1 MLAGGIQ
8 TKLFIALLVL
18 SLCLPA
24 ALASGNS
31 SQSIEATTSISL
43 PVDSVTIYPDGM
55 MSVKRMGSLDV
66 TEGQHKFVLDVP
78 DAADKDTVL
87 LSVTNATVERIVYQG
102 NPVYTLNVSK
112 TGQQKFVES
121 YLMYNAGS
129 WEPRYD
135 LQLSNDSLKIAANA
149 VVQNNGGQDLL
160 NIKLKL
166 VAGLPSLV
174 QPYLAKSVAA
184 DRSFAGVAEAAA
196 LAPAAAP
203 SPYISGAG
211 STGQLETL
219 YIFELEGRKDLEMD
233 KKIGLPLFEKTAP
246 IVRTYTWDAYNDLNG
261 PAIEEIR
268 ANNTMKLPWP
278 AGNALLYR
286 DGEFVSSISM
296 PYTANGTNASIEV
309 GSTPDLKVA
318 KSLKDY
324 NISEKIKTVKS
335 ADNQNHTVKETTEN
349 WTYQLKI
356 DSSLDMKANLEVTD
370 ARPKEAKILAIS
382 PKPFEVTATG
392 LKWKLL
398 MEPSLKI
405 AINYTYRVVNTER
418 MDASS

>member
-1 MLAGGIQ
+1 
-8 TKLFIALLVL
+8 VL

-31 SQSIEATTSISL
+31 SQSVEATTSITL
-43 PVDSVTIYPDGM
+43 PVDSVTIYPNGL
-55 MSVKRMGSLDV
+55 MSVQRMGSLDV
-66 TEGQHKFVLDVP
+66 TEGQHKYVLDVP

-87 LSVTNATVERIVYQG
+87 LSVTNATVDRIVYEG
-102 NPVYTLNVSK
+102 NPIYTLNVSK
-112 TGQQKFVES
+112 TGMQKFVES

-135 LQLSNDSLKIAANA
+135 LQLSNDSLKIGAIAI
-149 VVQNNGGQDLL
+149 VQNSGGQDLL

-166 VAGLPSLV
+166 VAGLPSMI
-174 QPYLAKSVAA
+174 QPYLAKGIATQRFAA
-184 DRSFAGVAEAAA
+184 VAEAAA
-196 LAPAAAP
+196 PGAAAAP
-203 SPYISGAG
+203 SPYISSAG

-233 KKIGLPLFEKTAP
+233 KKIGLPLFEKNVP
-246 IVRTYTWDAYNDLNG
+246 IVRTYTWDAYNDLLG
-261 PAIEEIR
+261 PAVEEIR

-286 DGEFVSSISM
+286 NGEFVSSISM
-296 PYTANGTNASIEV
+296 PYTANGTNASIVV
-309 GSTPDLKVA
+309 GSTPELKVS

-324 NISEKIKTVKS
+324 NISEKIRAVKS

-356 DSSLDMKANLEVTD
+356 DSSLDMKANIEVSD
-370 ARPKEAKILAIS
+370 SRPKEAKILAIS

-398 MEPSLKI
+398 AEPHQKI
-405 AINYTYRVVNTER
+405 AINYTYQVVNTER

>member
-1 MLAGGIQ
+1 MIARGIQ

-31 SQSIEATTSISL
+31 SQSVEATTSITL
-43 PVDSVTIYPDGM
+43 PVDSVTIYPNGL
-55 MSVKRMGSLDV
+55 MSVQRMGSLDV

-87 LSVTNATVERIVYQG
+87 LSVTNATVDRIVYEG
-102 NPVYTLNVSK
+102 NPIYTLNVSK
-112 TGQQKFVES
+112 TGIQKFVES
-121 YLMYNAGS
+121 YLMYSAGS

-135 LQLSNDSLKIAANA
+135 LQLSNDSLKIGAIA
-149 VVQNNGGQDLL
+149 VVQNSGDQDLL
-160 NIKLKL
+160 NVKLKL
-166 VAGLPSLV
+166 VAGLPSLI
-174 QPYLAKSVAA
+174 QPYLAKGIATERLAA
-184 DRSFAGVAEAAA
+184 VAEAAA
-196 LAPAAAP
+196 PAPSAAP
-203 SPYISGAG
+203 LPYISGAG

-233 KKIGLPLFEKTAP
+233 KKIGLPLFEETAQ

-261 PAIEEIR
+261 PAVEEIR

-286 DGEFVSSISM
+286 NGEFVSSISM

-309 GSTPDLKVA
+309 GSTPDLKVS

-324 NISEKIKTVKS
+324 NISEKVRAVKS
-335 ADNQNHTVKETTEN
+335 ADDQNHTVKETTEN

-356 DSSLDMKANLEVTD
+356 DSSLDTKANLEVSD
-370 ARPKEAKILAIS
+370 SRPKEAKILAIS

-398 MEPSLKI
+398 AEPHQKI
-405 AINYTYRVVNTER
+405 AINYTYQVVNTER

>member
-1 MLAGGIQ
+1 M
-8 TKLFIALLVL
+8 L

-24 ALASGNS
+24 ALASGNG
-31 SQSIEATTSISL
+31 SQSVEATTSITL
-43 PVDSVTIYPDGM
+43 PVDSVTIYPNGL
-55 MSVKRMGSLDV
+55 MSVQRMGSLDV

-87 LSVTNATVERIVYQG
+87 LSVTNATVDRIVYEG
-102 NPVYTLNVSK
+102 NPIYTLNVSK
-112 TGQQKFVES
+112 TGMQKFVES
-121 YLMYNAGS
+121 YLMYSAGS

-135 LQLSNDSLKIAANA
+135 LQLSNDSLKIGAIA
-149 VVQNNGGQDLL
+149 VVQNSGGQDLL
-160 NIKLKL
+160 NVKLKL
-166 VAGLPSLV
+166 VAGLPSLI
-174 QPYLAKSVAA
+174 QPYLAKGIATQRLAA
-184 DRSFAGVAEAAA
+184 VAEAAA
-196 LAPAAAP
+196 PAPAAAP

-233 KKIGLPLFEKTAP
+233 KKIGLPLFEETAQ

-261 PAIEEIR
+261 PAVEEIR

-286 DGEFVSSISM
+286 NGEFVSSISM
-296 PYTANGTNASIEV
+296 PYTANGTNASIVV
-309 GSTPDLKVA
+309 GSTPDLKVS

-324 NISEKIKTVKS
+324 NVSEKIKAVKS
-335 ADNQNHTVKETTEN
+335 ADNQNHTIKETTEN

-356 DSSLDMKANLEVTD
+356 DSSLDGKANLEVSD
-370 ARPKEAKILAIS
+370 SRPKEAKILAIS

-398 MEPSLKI
+398 AEPHQKI
-405 AINYTYRVVNTER
+405 AINYTYQVVNTER

>member
-31 SQSIEATTSISL
+31 SQSVEATTSISL
-43 PVDSVTIYPDGM
+43 PVDSVTIYPNGL

-87 LSVTNATVERIVYQG
+87 LSVTNATVDRIVYQG

-112 TGQQKFVES
+112 TGMQKFVES

-135 LQLSNDSLKIAANA
+135 LQLSNDSLKISAQA
-149 VVQNNGGQDLL
+149 VVQNSGGQDLK

-166 VAGLPSLV
+166 VAGLPS
-174 QPYLAKSVAA
+174 QIRQYATKGVAM
-184 DRSFAGVAEAAA
+184 DRSLAAVAEAAA
-196 LAPAAAP
+196 PAHAAAP

-246 IVRTYTWDAYNDLNG
+246 IVRTYTWDAYNDLTG

-286 DGEFVSSISM
+286 NGEFVSSISM
-296 PYTANGTNASIEV
+296 PYTANGTNASIVV
-309 GSTPDLKVA
+309 GSTPDLKVS

-324 NISEKIKTVKS
+324 NISEKIRAVKS
-335 ADNQNHTVKETTEN
+335 VDNQNHTVKETTEN

-356 DSSLDMKANLEVTD
+356 DSSLDGKANLEVSD
-370 ARPKEAKILAIS
+370 SRPKEAKILAIS

-398 MEPSLKI
+398 VDPRQKI
-405 AINYTYRVVNTER
+405 AINYTYQVVNTER
-418 MDASS
+418 VDA

>member
-1 MLAGGIQ
+1 
-8 TKLFIALLVL
+8 
-18 SLCLPA
+18 
-24 ALASGNS
+24 
-31 SQSIEATTSISL
+31 
-43 PVDSVTIYPDGM
+43 VTIYPDGM

-66 TEGQHKFVLDVP
+66 TEDQHKFVLDVP

-135 LQLSNDSLKIAANA
+135 LQLSNDSLKISAQA
-149 VVQNNGGQDLL
+149 VVQNSGGQDLK
-160 NIKLKL
+160 NIRLKL
-166 VAGLPSLV
+166 VAGLPSQIRQYV
-174 QPYLAKSVAA
+174 AKAASILRSV
-184 DRSFAGVAEAAA
+184 GAAA
-196 LAPAAAP
+196 ETAAPAAAP

-219 YIFELEGRKDLEMD
+219 YIFELEGRKDLEMG
-233 KKIGLPLFEKTAP
+233 KKIGLPLFEKAAP

-261 PAIEEIR
+261 PAVEEIR

-309 GSTPDLKVA
+309 GSTPDLKVS
-318 KSLKDY
+318 KNLKDY
-324 NISEKIKTVKS
+324 NVSEKIKAVKS

-356 DSSLDMKANLEVTD
+356 DSSLDTKANLEVTD
-370 ARPKEAKILAIS
+370 SRPKEAKILAIS

-398 MEPSLKI
+398 MEPSQKI
-405 AINYTYRVVNTER
+405 AINYTYQVVNTER